1 MKLRHVRAI
10 AVFGIAVLALTGARG
25 RGGSCDDSSGSS
37 GGSSFGSSSSSSST
51 SGGSSYDSST
61 SGGYTS
67 GDTTSSG
74 STSGY
79 TTSSGYTSGDTTST
93 TSSSTTSGYTTGSST
108 TTGSTSGTRGDTNIT
123 EVRIDSCR
131 YDPSRGI
138 VAAVSATNTST
149 TENYTYTFTIE
160 FSDPSG
166 ATIATRHPSMY
177 MVLAGRTERQDVA
190 TPYIAKPGETSGGK
204 CTLSNVRRIA
214 G

>member
-51 SGGSSYDSST
+51 SSGGSSYDD
-61 SGGYTS
+61 GYTS
-67 GDTTSSG
+67 SS
-74 STSGY
+74 T
-79 TTSSGYTSGDTTST
+79 SGYTSGDTSSSSSTSGYT
-93 TSSSTTSGYTTGSST
+93 SGDTSSSSTTSGYTSGSST
-108 TTGSTSGTRGDTNIT
+108 TTGLTSGTRGDQNIT
-123 EVRIDSCR
+123 DVRIDSCR

-138 VAAVSATNTST
+138 VAAVSATNTSS
-149 TENYTYTFTIE
+149 TENYTYTFTIR

-190 TPYIAKPGETSGGK
+190 TPYIAQAGETSGGK

>member
-37 GGSSFGSSSSSSST
+37 GGSSFGGSSSSSST

-67 GDTTSSG
+67 GDTSSG

-93 TSSSTTSGYTTGSST
+93 TSSSTSGYTTGSST

-123 EVRIDSCR
+123 DVRIDSCQ

-149 TENYTYTFTIE
+149 TENYTYTYTIE